1 MIENPQ
7 PAWLPIL
14 LLALPEIG
22 FTAYALNGAL
32 FPSDDRPLCT
42 IPAIG
47 LVLALLPTHILA
59 LAFGSLSI
67 GLAIAWGGVGAVGYF
82 WIVRNWKKFH
92 SALLLDR
99 TGRARKL
106 GITAVATIPIL
117 PAVILFNFFDEV
129 SLTGHQAMIAH
140 LQNGTYPPRYLY
152 EPSLLL
158 RYHYA
163 FDLAGAVVTGL
174 LRIRADQAIDL
185 LTIAL
190 WPCMFLLLWRVGEHV
205 GGKRAGLFV
214 ALAVSFSAGWC
225 SLCTVFISFYFQH
238 PWSIGLPVFCLV
250 ILQRA
255 ALRQQRSQTFG
266 LVALVCSLTLLSLCQ
281 AVLFVTTVAALGLT
295 EAWNF
300 IQSRE
305 RSAAAVLVTLATAMI
320 CAKLIGGFFVSAS
333 YPPAEGLFQTA
344 FYARDFSTLDAVVG
358 QARQNLALSGLVL
371 IPGALGL
378 WRVRHE
384 RLFLALLAG
393 IGFVVYNS
401 LRYGHTDDI
410 FKFATVSFIA
420 LAIGA
425 GIFVS
430 DLAHWA
436 DTPIR
441 KLTRGALIV
450 ALLWKGVFFHFY
462 VIWLY
467 DPEAR
472 SPISV
477 QMIRP
482 YFLSNIR
489 WMNMRRA
496 PSIFCA
502 LIWVL
507 QSLSIAQEKNLSRME
522 SGAAFRRKLQFGLP
536 IRKTTTHTGLASRSS
551 RPGRTSTQSQKI
563 GWIEWPHSASHGWSL
578 MRTMPKSTIF
588 WRARRRKVEPYS
600 PHGTVGYG
608 YLKSG
613 SIRFRS

>member
-1 MIENPQ
+1 
-7 PAWLPIL
+7 
-14 LLALPEIG
+14 
-22 FTAYALNGAL
+22 
-32 FPSDDRPLCT
+32 
-42 IPAIG
+42 
-47 LVLALLPTHILA
+47 
-59 LAFGSLSI
+59 
-67 GLAIAWGGVGAVGYF
+67 
-82 WIVRNWKKFH
+82 
-92 SALLLDR
+92 
-99 TGRARKL
+99 
-106 GITAVATIPIL
+106 
-117 PAVILFNFFDEV
+117 
-129 SLTGHQAMIAH
+129 
-140 LQNGTYPPRYLY
+140 
-152 EPSLLL
+152 
-158 RYHYA
+158 
-163 FDLAGAVVTGL
+163 
-174 LRIRADQAIDL
+174 
-185 LTIAL
+185 
-190 WPCMFLLLWRVGEHV
+190 
-205 GGKRAGLFV
+205 
-214 ALAVSFSAGWC
+214 
-225 SLCTVFISFYFQH
+225 
-238 PWSIGLPVFCLV
+238 
-250 ILQRA
+250 
-255 ALRQQRSQTFG
+255 
-266 LVALVCSLTLLSLCQ
+266 
-281 AVLFVTTVAALGLT
+281 LFVTTVAALGLT

-358 QARQNLALSGLVL
+358 QARQNLALSGLLL

-482 YFLSNIR
+482 YFSVEYPVDEHEA
-489 WMNMRRA
+489 RA
-496 PSIFCA
+496 VNFLRAHMGPSELVYRA
-502 LIWVL
+502 REKSVPYGIWGGLPTQASVWPSDTEDNDPYGL
-507 QSLSIAQEKNLSRME
+507 GITKFAARKNLDTVSEDWLDRMAAQRVTWLVTDADDAEINDILACPEAKSRAVLTTWY
-522 SGAAFRRKLQFGLP
+522 GR
-536 IRKTTTHTGLASRSS
+536 IRIF
-551 RPGRTSTQSQKI
+551 KI
-563 GWIEWPHSASHGWSL
+563 G
-578 MRTMPKSTIF
+578 
-588 WRARRRKVEPYS
+588 
-600 PHGTVGYG
+600 
-608 YLKSG
+608 
-613 SIRFRS
+613 